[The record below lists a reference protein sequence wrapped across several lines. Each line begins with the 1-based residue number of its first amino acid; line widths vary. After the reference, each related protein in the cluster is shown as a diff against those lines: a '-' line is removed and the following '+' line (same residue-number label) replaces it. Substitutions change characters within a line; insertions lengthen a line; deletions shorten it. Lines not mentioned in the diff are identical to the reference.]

1 FVATDAA
8 GNSASATATH
18 DYSVDITA
26 PVATLTI
33 NVVAGDDIVNLA
45 ESKASQTISGKA
57 SGEFQTGDVVS
68 FKLNGTTY
76 SAAVDKDG
84 NWSVSVSGA

>member
-33 NVVAGDDIVNLA
+33 NVVAGDDIVNIA
-45 ESKASQTISGKA
+45 ESKSPQTISGKA